1 MKKSLVII
9 GVILLVIFLAVS
21 PLIGVYNNLI
31 TSEENVDGK
40 WAQVENQ
47 LQRRLDLIPNLVE
60 TVKGYAAHEKETFT
74 LVTEARAKAAGASN
88 VKEQADANGELTSAL
103 SRLMVIVEQYPELKA
118 NENFIRLQDELAG
131 TENRIAISRK
141 DYNDS
146 VQGFNTLIKRFPNN
160 IIAGMLNFIEKAY
173 FEAEESAQK
182 APKVSF

>member
-31 TSEENVDGK
+31 TAEENVDGK
-40 WAQVENQ
+40 WAQIENQ

-88 VKEQADANGELTSAL
+88 VKEQADANGELT
-103 SRLMVIVEQYPELKA
+103 
-118 NENFIRLQDELAG
+118 
-131 TENRIAISRK
+131 
-141 DYNDS
+141 
-146 VQGFNTLIKRFPNN
+146 
-160 IIAGMLNFIEKAY
+160 
-173 FEAEESAQK
+173 
-182 APKVSF
+182 